1 VNQLSR
7 ITLGCFIF
15 EPQPELERGVGWTD
29 SVAPRARS
37 VVRPRAAIGGWL
49 AALLDWRPVALIAV
63 CVALIVLCG
72 QAPRRYDFEV
82 GRGTGPESDLPFM
95 QGFYPAEKFEDGQM
109 FRWSKAQEARIELPG
124 LGRRGV
130 IVDLD
135 IVSHRTQWDTTGP
148 PALVTLRS
156 GETAPFSFALRQAGA
171 HYHVYLPPA
180 ALADGAL
187 RMDLHTDVWQKPG
200 DSRDEL
206 GVAVGRRVLV
216 TTLAG
221 AGPVAPDRALLLAWP
236 GCLAL
241 LWAALRT
248 LRFPRRTAAW
258 LLLPLALGAPL
269 LLLLDAPR
277 LGFGSMWAIQFGLL
291 SLGAALA
298 CAWGLPPLLKRLG
311 APSPPAILRWLAL
324 LAALSFAL
332 KYGGRLYPDSMPGD
346 LQLHVNRYNGTIAGQ
361 IYIQARHR
369 GLPFPFPTGP
379 YLLLAPLTLPGLDI
393 RFLLQLMVGL
403 FEATTVALLYLLGAR
418 TLKSPRLGL
427 LAGAI
432 YTITSA
438 GFMTSWFAFETQVSA
453 QWFSIALLAL
463 LALAWPRYDDRRI
476 WWLVVLLLLQVF
488 LGHIGLFINVALLG
502 LLAVPLLWW
511 RARGAQERRAAI
523 RLLLAG
529 VVALT
534 FAMLFFYSAFTGL
547 IVEQLGG
554 VAAGGLNGATG
565 RNPIPRETTLW
576 VTWQGGLI
584 THFGFF
590 PVLLM
595 IPGAIWL
602 WGSYGIRTRIEN
614 REPRTTPR
622 GGHRGA
628 ALQALAPLLWAT
640 LLVSFVQAVLPLITL
655 SSITTRWLMFSAWVI
670 AVAGAL
676 GLARLWRRGRV
687 ARIVTIALALYV
699 GWLTLAL
706 FVAAMA
712 LRQPPIEPF

>member
-1 VNQLSR
+1 
-7 ITLGCFIF
+7 
-15 EPQPELERGVGWTD
+15 VGRTD
-29 SVAPRARS
+29 SVVPRARS
-37 VVRPRAAIGGWL
+37 AVRPRAAIGGWL
-49 AALLDWRPVALIAV
+49 AALLDWRPVALIGV
-63 CVALIVLCG
+63 CVALILLCS

-135 IVSHRTQWDTTGP
+135 IVSHRAQWDTTGP
-148 PALVTLRS
+148 PTLVTLQS
-156 GETAPFSFALRQAGA
+156 GEIAPLSFALRQAGA
-171 HYHVYLPPA
+171 HYHVYLPPP

-187 RMDLHTDVWQKPG
+187 RLDLRTDVWQKPG

-216 TTLAG
+216 TTLPG
-221 AGPVAPDRALLLAWP
+221 AGPVAPDRALVLSWP
-236 GCLAL
+236 VCLAL
-241 LWAALRT
+241 LWAALRA
-248 LRFPRRTAAW
+248 LRFTRRTAAW

-277 LGFGSMWAIQFGLL
+277 LGFGSTWAIQFGLL
-291 SLGAALA
+291 SLGAALV
-298 CAWGLPPLLKRLG
+298 CAWALPPLLRRLG
-311 APSPPAILRWLAL
+311 APAPPAILRWLAL
-324 LAALSFAL
+324 LVALSFAL

-346 LQLHVNRYNGTIAGQ
+346 LQLHINRYGGTIAGQ
-361 IYIQARHR
+361 VYIQARHR

-379 YLLLAPLTLPGLDI
+379 YLLLAPLTLLGLDI
-393 RFLLQLMVGL
+393 RFLLQFMVGL
-403 FEATTVALLYLLGAR
+403 FEATTVVLLYLLGAR
-418 TLKSPRLGL
+418 TLHSPRLGL

-432 YTITSA
+432 YAITSA
-438 GFMTSWFAFETQVSA
+438 GFMTSWFSFDTQIAA
-453 QWFSIALLAL
+453 QWFSIALFAL
-463 LALAWPRYDDRRI
+463 LALAWPRYDDKRV
-476 WWLVVLLLLQVF
+476 WWLALLLLLLIF

-502 LLAVPLLWW
+502 LLAVLLLWW
-511 RARGAQERRAAI
+511 RARDARGRRAAM

-529 VVALT
+529 AVAVAV
-534 FAMLFFYSAFTGL
+534 AMLFFYSAFTGL
-547 IVEQLGG
+547 IVDQLSG
-554 VAAGGLNGATG
+554 VATGGLNGATG

-590 PVLLM
+590 PALLM
-595 IPGAIWL
+595 IPGAILL
-602 WGSYGIRTRIEN
+602 WAGYRGHTGGH
-614 REPRTTPR
+614 T
-622 GGHRGA
+622 GGHRGT
-628 ALQALAPLLWAT
+628 ALQVLVWMT
-640 LLVSFVQAVLPLITL
+640 ILVSLSQAVLPLITL
-655 SSITTRWLMFSAWVI
+655 SSITTRWLMFSAWAI

-676 GLARLWRRGRV
+676 GLAQLWRRGRG
-687 ARIVTIALALYV
+687 ARVIAITMALYV

-706 FVAAMA
+706 FIAAMA

>member
-1 VNQLSR
+1 M
-7 ITLGCFIF
+7 
-15 EPQPELERGVGWTD
+15 
-29 SVAPRARS
+29 
-37 VVRPRAAIGGWL
+37 
-49 AALLDWRPVALIAV
+49 
-63 CVALIVLCG
+63 ALIVLCAALIVLCS

-95 QGFYPAEKFEDGQM
+95 QGFYPAEKFENGQM

-130 IVDLD
+130 IVELD
-135 IVSHRTQWDTTGP
+135 IVSHRAQWDTTGP
-148 PALVTLRS
+148 PTLLTLQS
-156 GETAPFSFALRQAGA
+156 GEIAPFSFALRRAGA
-171 HYHVYLPPA
+171 HYRVYLPPP

-187 RMDLHTDVWQKPG
+187 RLDLRTELWRKPG

-206 GVAVGRRVLV
+206 GIAVGRRVLV
-216 TTLAG
+216 TTLPG
-221 AGPVAPDRALLLAWP
+221 AGPLAPDRALLLAWP
-236 GCLAL
+236 VCLAL
-241 LWAALRT
+241 LWAGLRV
-248 LRFPRRTAAW
+248 LRFPSGMAAW
-258 LLLPLALGAPL
+258 LLLPLALGVPL

-277 LGFGSMWAIQFGLL
+277 LGFGSTWAIQFGLL

-298 CAWGLPPLLKRLG
+298 CAWALPPLLKRLG
-311 APSPPAILRWLAL
+311 TPAPLAILRWLAL
-324 LAALSFAL
+324 LVALSFAL

-346 LQLHVNRYNGTIAGQ
+346 LQLHVNRYGGTITGQ
-361 IYIQARHR
+361 VYIQARHR

-379 YLLLAPLTLPGLDI
+379 YLLLAPFTLLGLDI
-393 RFLLQLMVGL
+393 RFLLQFTAGL
-403 FEATTVALLYLLGAR
+403 FEATTVVLLYLLGAR
-418 TLKSPRLGL
+418 ALHSPRLGL

-432 YTITSA
+432 YAITSA
-438 GFMTSWFAFETQVSA
+438 GFMTSWFAFETQVAA

-463 LALAWPRYDDRRI
+463 LALAWPRYDDRRV

-502 LLAVPLLWW
+502 LLAVPLLWR
-511 RARGAQERRAAI
+511 RARDAGERRAAA

-529 VVALT
+529 VVALV

-590 PVLLM
+590 PVLLL
-595 IPGAIWL
+595 IPGAFWL
-602 WGSYGIRTRIEN
+602 WGSYNIPTRTEDRGSRIED
-614 REPRTTPR
+614 RPRHLYG

-628 ALQALAPLLWAT
+628 ALRALAPLLWAT

-655 SSITTRWLMFSAWVI
+655 SSITTRWLMFSAWAI

-676 GLARLWRRGRV
+676 GLARLLRRGRV
-687 ARIVTIALALYV
+687 ARVVTIAMALYV

-712 LRQPPIEPF
+712 LRLPPIEPF